1 MSSKFRNLADVLIKP
16 LVTEKGISLNDSGKY
31 TFRVRLDANKLDV
44 ASAVETV
51 FNVRVTSVNIARV
64 KGKVKRY
71 GRGPS
76 KRPDWKKAIV
86 TLRDGER
93 IQIFENN

>member
-86 TLRDGER
+86 TLRDGEH